1 MGLLATNEEAIYV
14 TDSIVEDKKLAEFYL
29 LNYETE
35 LKKYE
40 LAKEEFINYQE
51 NTDENIGGGRS
62 SITSN
67 PTEKAVLL
75 TEQFNK
81 RYEGYRWLKAV
92 EIVQRGLGERK
103 NIFIKARRDA
113 EKNSMYSTSKGRK
126 GWVIFVQ
133 HRYADL
139 MEKRFII
146 PGALAS
152 ENTIKGWWKDIVNQ
166 TIFVSNK
173 ILCGKIMNKE

>member
-1 MGLLATNEEAIYV
+1 MTVLFLRLNYYDGVMGLLATNEEAIYV
-14 TDSIVEDKKLAEFYL
+14 TDSITEDKRLAEYYL

-40 LAKEEFINYQE
+40 LAKEEFISYQE
-51 NTDENIGGGRS
+51 NKDENIGGGRS

-81 RYEGYRWLKAV
+81 SYEGYRWLKAV

-103 NIFIKARRDA
+103 NIFIKARREA
-113 EKNSMYSTSKGRK
+113 ERIACIAQARGVRVGLYLYSIDTL
-126 GWVIFVQ
+126 I
-133 HRYADL
+133 
-139 MEKRFII
+139 
-146 PGALAS
+146 
-152 ENTIKGWWKDIVNQ
+152 
-166 TIFVSNK
+166 
-173 ILCGKIMNKE
+173 

>member
-14 TDSIVEDKKLAEFYL
+14 TDSITEDKRLAEYYL

-40 LAKEEFINYQE
+40 LAKEEFISYQE
-51 NTDENIGGGRS
+51 NKDENIGGGRS

-81 RYEGYRWLKAV
+81 SYEGYRWLKAV

-146 PGALAS
+146 PEVFVS
-152 ENTIKGWWKDIVNQ
+152 ERCIRGWWQDI
-166 TIFVSNK
+166 IFNTANIANK
-173 ILCGKIMNKE
+173 LKTT

>member
-1 MGLLATNEEAIYV
+1 MLASVDEAMDI
-14 TDSIVEDKKLAEFYL
+14 TESIASDKKLAEYYL
-29 LNYETE
+29 LNYESE
-35 LKKYE
+35 LKKYKE
-40 LAKEEFINYQE
+40 AKEEFINYQE
-51 NTDENIGGGRS
+51 NKDENIGGGRS

-81 RYEGYRWLKAV
+81 SYEGYRWLKAV

-113 EKNSMYSTSKGRK
+113 EKNNMYSTSRGRK

-146 PGALAS
+146 PEVFVS
-152 ENTIKGWWKDIVNQ
+152 EKTIRMWWNEIVNYA
-166 TIFVSNK
+166 IFVVNK
-173 ILCGKIMNKE
+173 F

>member
-14 TDSIVEDKKLAEFYL
+14 TDSITEDKRLAEYYL

-35 LKKYE
+35 LKNYE

-51 NTDENIGGGRS
+51 NKDENIGGGRS

-67 PTEKAVLL
+67 PTVKAVLL

-81 RYEGYRWLKAV
+81 SYEGYRWLKAV

-133 HRYADL
+133 HRYVDL

-146 PGALAS
+146 PEVFVS
-152 ENTIKGWWKDIVNQ
+152 EKTIKLWWIDIVSSAV
-166 TIFVSNK
+166 FVANK
-173 ILCGKIMNKE
+173 IKK